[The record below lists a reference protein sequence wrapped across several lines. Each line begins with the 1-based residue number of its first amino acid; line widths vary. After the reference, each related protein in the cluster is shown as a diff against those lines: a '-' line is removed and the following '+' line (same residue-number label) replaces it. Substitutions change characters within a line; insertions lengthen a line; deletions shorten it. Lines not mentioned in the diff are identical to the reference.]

1 MSNLIRIPKAFYDDC
16 VICEC
21 QVVPI
26 ERETKAHYWIDVSK
40 DSDGLQELIS
50 RADYYADLEVSA
62 IYSEYAGVVKSA
74 KATLKALEDISLPA

>member
-1 MSNLIRIPKAFYDDC
+1 MSDLIRIPKVFYDDC
-16 VICEC
+16 VVCDCE
-21 QVVPI
+21 VIKI
-26 ERETKAHYWIDVSK
+26 EKQTKAHYWIDVSK
-40 DSDGLQELIS
+40 DSDGLKELIS